1 MNKQEDI
8 PMKHFE
14 ELNSLI
20 LPKPPGKITGTTIHF
35 HCDVGDRQLSVWF
48 FQVHVEAI
56 VEKPCT

>member
-1 MNKQEDI
+1 
-8 PMKHFE
+8 MKHFE